1 MFNNTTTVIT
11 GAASGI
17 GAATARQISDLGG
30 DVVLLDI
37 DADRGG
43 KLAEELGQTFVK
55 LDVTNYEAWQSA
67 FASINPTN
75 PLTYAFINAGI
86 QIAPPQAPMAEYE
99 FLNMQMDRYRNMMGV
114 NVDGVVFGLLT
125 LIPILKPGG
134 SIVVTS
140 SLAGVT
146 PYSVDPLYS
155 MSKHA
160 VTGLVRSLAPTCSK
174 HDLTINAI
182 CPGGVDTNIIPEEQ
196 RTEAAV
202 FMDANDIAEEVVM
215 LMETETTGKTW
226 AKVATS
232 KPAWVIRAPGDKER

>member
-1 MFNNTTTVIT
+1 MFNNTSSVIT

-17 GAATARQISDLGG
+17 GAATARQISSLGG
-30 DVVLLDI
+30 SVVLLDI
-37 DADRGG
+37 DEERGNA
-43 KLAEELGQTFVK
+43 LAEELKQTFVK
-55 LDVTNYEAWQSA
+55 LDVTNHQQWQSVV
-67 FASINPTN
+67 SSLDQKH

-86 QIAPPQAPMAEYE
+86 QIAPPQAPLSEYE

-125 LIPILKPGG
+125 LLPELASGG

-146 PYSVDPLYS
+146 PYGVDPLYS

-160 VTGLVRSLAPTCSK
+160 VTGLVRSLASTCAK
-174 HDLTINAI
+174 RDLTINAI

-196 RTEAAV
+196 RTDGAV
-202 FMDANDIAEEVVM
+202 FMDANDIAEEVIM
-215 LMETETTGKTW
+215 LMGTPVNGKTW
-226 AKVATS
+226 AKVATN
-232 KPAWVIRAPGDKER
+232 KPAWIIRAPGDKEG